1 MLQLG
6 SFEQDRAMFGRHFA
20 LVRLP
25 DNDAAAVYL
34 HVLMLDDDFEFANL
48 LFEFLHAPV
57 QSRDLLGLNRHDLLR
72 IFQFGGVGGRVLLA
86 LLRVEK
92 KDRACQTAGEQKVQ
106 NDRECFHFGFVL
118 LRDILIDSLLAHD
131 IEVAI
136 DEEQSHDYLSHTRF
150 VPYARHRIVA
160 EIP

>member
-6 SFEQDRAMFGRHFA
+6 SFEQDRAMFGRRFA

-34 HVLMLDDDFEFANL
+34 HVLMLDDDFEFADL

-92 KDRACQTAGEQKVQ
+92 
-106 NDRECFHFGFVL
+106 
-118 LRDILIDSLLAHD
+118 
-131 IEVAI
+131 
-136 DEEQSHDYLSHTRF
+136 
-150 VPYARHRIVA
+150 RIVPA
-160 EIP
+160 RPLASRKFRMIESVSISVSYYYGIY